1 MKLYWIV
8 ILAALLAL
16 GGGFITRA
24 LNSSNEA
31 DNSSQIPSFTLNDA
45 SGKSRNIDEWQGKV
59 RIINF
64 WATWCPPCIKE
75 IPEFVALQEQYANKG
90 LQFIGV
96 AVDDEESVT
105 AYLAKMKINYPI
117 LIGDIE
123 GIALAHQLGNSV
135 DAVPYTLVVDKQ
147 GKIIHQHRGGISKE
161 QIMEV
166 ISPILD

>member
-1 MKLYWIV
+1 
-8 ILAALLAL
+8 
-16 GGGFITRA
+16 
-24 LNSSNEA
+24 
-31 DNSSQIPSFTLNDA
+31 
-45 SGKSRNIDEWQGKV
+45 
-59 RIINF
+59 
-64 WATWCPPCIKE
+64 
-75 IPEFVALQEQYANKG
+75 
-90 LQFIGV
+90 
-96 AVDDEESVT
+96 
-105 AYLAKMKINYPI
+105 MKINYPI